1 MATGSKTRYSIELD
15 LTTGKAE
22 QSVKAATDKIK
33 ERLNSIATE
42 ANKTKYFE
50 GLIGDIHDV
59 DTQLTQLK
67 EKHGKDFESIYQG
80 IGEGARQEFELVFAY
95 ARSETEKFYAEIKAK
110 QAEFSGLQQIQKDYK
125 KYSKS
130 ATQAISGAY
139 ITGFGKSMDVTQVQ
153 NMYNSFDKLLAKKA
167 EFEKVGNT
175 SSKEYLENYVQ
186 ILKTASG
193 LIKADAE
200 VANDDKDFGIDVEA
214 LYNMAEK
221 AKSILNS
228 LDINGFASRITDA
241 TNLVKVNLQ
250 EQMKSFAE
258 GMPDRIK
265 NAFSGAG
272 GNNQADQ
279 NKAIALSYDELSKKL
294 NEYLKLQKMA
304 DEGID
309 FDSDGKNIQDQISDL
324 EGYFDALGK
333 TDEEIRKIQDITGN
347 VAFNDLGIEDA
358 IQQMSEFINIVNA
371 SEKSINSLRNSI
383 QEVFMSSSNIE
394 ADTRSG
400 KLNGKESMNLFD
412 INGNVSTVQG
422 ADYQV
427 DTDTLVKQVV
437 ANLNKN
443 IVMSLHNHA
452 NGDLTFSPSDI
463 SSFAKLYY
471 GQGTKINGI
480 IADGIIQTIDFNG
493 VSQETA
499 IKIAQ
504 DYQEGIKNLFSSEN
518 IARFASFEDGEI
530 VPTDLLKQIQTN
542 NAAEYQEIVSQLQE
556 ATMITLRQAFES
568 NGAEFTLQ
576 SFNVDS
582 IEELAQYLSNIQ
594 QNGQAVIE
602 PVKKLKNLVETLQP
616 GTDLEQFTEIF
627 DKFKS
632 GAIDGTQ
639 ALNQI
644 LDFKTVAADVE
655 TVTTSINQAESKVK
669 EFLALADEINNKS
682 FNDSWDATDNVKIGE
697 YTERLNVAK
706 AVLDELGDQG
716 QLTAEQLEQV
726 NNAFN
731 MATGV
736 LEEKTKKYDSY
747 YTSGQ
752 YSYTY
757 LEEYETEKNRAN
769 QLEAENKS
777 LREQLNSQQQ
787 NTEQN
792 ISSDITQELGQLE
805 NLHSKV
811 IEVKNAIDAKTQAFE
826 EEYVTVDAAVNAEVQ
841 SLQLLLQQL
850 QDVLNTIGLINQA
863 FTQAN
868 ESIARLYGT
877 KDIDIKEDVAS
888 NAAVEKSK
896 EIINKQYAL
905 DSTVASTNKILG
917 DILAAINKEKDPG
930 VQENLGTLISAL
942 TANINALKDATSG
955 VIDHQK
961 AQKTDTT
968 KAMARIQDSTQYK
981 QISSIAENSIGDLGT
996 DVHIKSLKALA
1007 NGLVGVE
1014 GAFKDVNGEWE
1025 GFTVKVN
1032 ESNNA
1037 VDLAIN
1043 KQSAFAK
1050 VMRKLDE
1057 EMERMAKVSAD
1068 ANDRKLP
1075 PEATATYAIVTAQ
1088 DYDDD
1093 GKEVTV
1099 QYKDSQRYTV
1109 SLKEN
1114 IGGLQKEVFQTFDD
1128 SIKDFDERTTVTI
1141 SNKTAAA
1148 IRDTNKLISENTKDV
1163 GNANLLREYNDEY
1176 GKLLQMNQR
1185 YRSMDDLGDD
1195 DIDTWNSQITLVQ
1208 NLGNQITGLI
1218 KQQQRLENEKGVAT
1232 SAKRLQEYQ
1241 SNADK
1246 IFRELDFGL
1255 NEAKTPAQNQIVGIY
1270 DQIIEKVN
1278 ALKKSHSVLTDQQ
1291 TQEINTLI
1299 DSLKKEA
1306 DAYKSTIDSVFKS
1319 DRDKKLSKFD
1329 LDQATLEK
1337 DINTSSFSDEIN
1349 NARNAIANAANA
1361 DSLKIAIN
1369 GWEELQN
1376 KIKAAAIQQDL
1387 YYKKVKDTGAKPD
1400 KFTKDLVT
1408 QKTDFAQYKQEVEKA
1423 TGVTDELKG
1432 KLIELENQLNS
1443 VGDADGLA
1451 KWVQSFKNVANEIK
1465 SSRGKIATEIIG
1477 KANSKFREVDFKD
1490 NSNNLTSEQQ
1500 AIVDKRK
1507 ELLKQIDEY
1516 NTKVRSGQNAEI
1528 SGIEATRDALYQLID
1543 AYKTKYNIENAG
1555 GSVTKKAYGT
1565 AQLQNFTGKYNSLM
1579 NRAANVELN
1588 SDFEAVQKL
1597 TTAYQ
1602 HLKDVQAKFK
1612 VGEDTKSGI
1621 GAQKAEE
1628 FKQAQIECNRYAQE
1642 LAKIITA
1649 EEQLRTNSNSS
1660 GGKSAPVAEDFED
1673 SNKGRAQALEDFVRV
1688 AYGASA
1694 SIGKLNDDM
1703 TELSFVV
1710 KNSDGTITNMTASLN
1725 AARTAIYATAG
1736 GTEKATTSFGR
1747 FFDEL
1752 KNKARGIT
1760 TYLISMTGFQEI
1772 WQQVKQGVQYV
1783 REIDS
1788 ALTELKKVTDET
1800 DATYKKFLGTM
1811 SSVAG
1816 AVGSTTSELTQS
1828 AADWARLGYSIEQAG
1843 ELAKNTAILMNV
1855 SEFDNV
1861 NDATE
1866 ALISSLQAF
1875 GYEASNSIE
1884 IVDKLNIVGKYYCL

>member
-1 MATGSKTRYSIELD
+1 MGKNNVNKRFTVDLEISTGDAEKQVKASAENIKKILSSAIEDGIGTKELRKMAETINAMFTGLGKTAPLNIDENFTGKGKTAERVKILSNELNNLFDILGKINTTSSTSGNVLGGVNNEAQAEIDKLEEQSRRYQSIIDTFNQVSKMKIAWDDGNKIELD
-15 LTTGKAE
+15 IEATEESAKKLIDRFNQLNDVINEGNLDDITYADVLANRAKAALQLIEINERLTKTNKNGEVIKESPKFLRDFLAMNDDGESLSQYALEDFEYEAPEIISKLKNSVSEVTQQMENLRNTTETALSGVDSIAKGSSIGNKVDDIGKA
-22 QSVKAATDKIK
+22 
-33 ERLNSIATE
+33 
-42 ANKTKYFE
+42 
-50 GLIGDIHDV
+50 
-59 DTQLTQLK
+59 
-67 EKHGKDFESIYQG
+67 
-80 IGEGARQEFELVFAY
+80 
-95 ARSETEKFYAEIKAK
+95 AE
-110 QAEFSGLQQIQKDYK
+110 
-125 KYSKS
+125 
-130 ATQAISGAY
+130 
-139 ITGFGKSMDVTQVQ
+139 
-153 NMYNSFDKLLAKKA
+153 
-167 EFEKVGNT
+167 
-175 SSKEYLENYVQ
+175 SSKE
-186 ILKTASG
+186 
-193 LIKADAE
+193 
-200 VANDDKDFGIDVEA
+200 
-214 LYNMAEK
+214 
-221 AKSILNS
+221 
-228 LDINGFASRITDA
+228 
-241 TNLVKVNLQ
+241 KV
-250 EQMKSFAE
+250 
-258 GMPDRIK
+258 
-265 NAFSGAG
+265 
-272 GNNQADQ
+272 
-279 NKAIALSYDELSKKL
+279 
-294 NEYLKLQKMA
+294 
-304 DEGID
+304 
-309 FDSDGKNIQDQISDL
+309 
-324 EGYFDALGK
+324 DALK
-333 TDEEIRKIQDITGN
+333 
-347 VAFNDLGIEDA
+347 
-358 IQQMSEFINIVNA
+358 
-371 SEKSINSLRNSI
+371 NSI
-383 QEVFMSSSNIE
+383 KEVFMSSAQIE
-394 ADTRSG
+394 VDTRSG
-400 KLNGKESMNLFD
+400 KLNGNETMSLFEA
-412 INGNVSTVQG
+412 NGNVSTVQG
-422 ADYQV
+422 TDYQV
-427 DTDTLVKQVV
+427 DTDALVQQTI

-452 NGDLTFSPSDI
+452 NGDMTFSPSDI
-463 SSFAKLYY
+463 NSFAKLYY

-480 IADGIIQTIDFNG
+480 IANGVIQTIDFNNI
-493 VSQETA
+493 SQEVA
-499 IKIAQ
+499 VKIAQ
-504 DYQEGIKNLFSSEN
+504 DYQEGVKHFFDSELVSQ
-518 IARFASFEDGEI
+518 FASLQSGEI
-530 VPTDLLKQIQTN
+530 IPTDMLKRLQINDPKQ
-542 NAAEYQEIVSQLQE
+542 YQEVINTIQE
-556 ATMITLRQAFES
+556 GTMATLRQAFEN
-568 NGAEFTLQ
+568 NGAEFALQ
-576 SFNVDS
+576 SFDVDN
-582 IEELAQYLSNIQ
+582 IEKLTEYLHKAQQSAQ
-594 QNGQAVIE
+594 GTIE
-602 PVKKLKNLVETLQP
+602 PVEKLKNLITILNP
-616 GTDLEQFTEIF
+616 NKTFDWNQFTDIF

-757 LEEYETEKNRAN
+757 LEEYETEKDRAN

-877 KDIDIKEDVAS
+877 KDINIKEDVAS

-1014 GAFKDVNGEWE
+1014 GAFQDVNGEWE

-1128 SIKDFDERTTVTI
+1128 SIKDFNERTTVTI

-1507 ELLKQIDEY
+1507 ELLKQINEY
-1516 NTKVRSGQNAEI
+1516 NTKVRNGQNAEI

-1555 GSVTKKAYGT
+1555 GSATKKAYGT
-1565 AQLQNFTGKYNSLM
+1565 AQLQNFTGKYNSLI
-1579 NRAANVELN
+1579 NRAGNVELN

-1597 TTAYQ
+1597 TAAYQ

-1612 VGEDTKSGI
+1612 VGEDTKSGV

-1642 LAKIITA
+1642 LAKIIAA

-1660 GGKSAPVAEDFED
+1660 GGKSAPVAEDFD
-1673 SNKGRAQALEDFVRV
+1673 NSMKGRAQALEDFVRV

-1752 KNKARGIT
+1752 KAKARGIT

-1772 WQQVKQGVQYV
+1772 WQQIRQGVQYV

-1800 DATYKKFLGTM
+1800 DATYSRFLQTASKTAGIIG
-1811 SSVAG
+1811 SNVADFTN
-1816 AVGSTTSELTQS
+1816 AT
-1828 AADWARLGYSIEQAG
+1828 ADFARLGYNLEEASQLAEAANVYKNVGDGIDDVAQASESIISTMKAFNIEATDSMG
-1843 ELAKNTAILMNV
+1843 IVDRFNEIGNNFAIDSV
-1855 SEFDNV
+1855 GIG
-1861 NDATE
+1861 E
-1866 ALISSLQAF
+1866 ALQRSASALA
-1875 GYEASNSIE
+1875 EAGNTIDESIALVTAANSVVNFMPRVRSNMNTSR
-1884 IVDKLNIVGKYYCL
+1884 

>member
-1 MATGSKTRYSIELD
+1 MGKNNVNKRFTVDLEISTGDAEKQVKASAENIKKILSSAIEDGIGTKELRKMAETINAMFTGLGKTAPLNIDENFTGKGKTAERVKILSNELNNLFDILGKINTTSSTSRSVLGGVNNEAQAEIDKLEEQSRRYQSIIDTFNQVSKMKIAWDDGDKIELD
-15 LTTGKAE
+15 IEATEESAKKLIDRFNQLNDVINEGNLDDITYADALANRAKAALQLIEINERLTKTNKNGEVIKESPKFLRDFLAMNDDGESLSQYALEDFEYEAPEIISKLKNSVSEVTQQMENLRNTTETALSGVDSIAKGSSIGNKVDDIGKA
-22 QSVKAATDKIK
+22 
-33 ERLNSIATE
+33 
-42 ANKTKYFE
+42 
-50 GLIGDIHDV
+50 
-59 DTQLTQLK
+59 
-67 EKHGKDFESIYQG
+67 
-80 IGEGARQEFELVFAY
+80 
-95 ARSETEKFYAEIKAK
+95 AE
-110 QAEFSGLQQIQKDYK
+110 
-125 KYSKS
+125 
-130 ATQAISGAY
+130 
-139 ITGFGKSMDVTQVQ
+139 
-153 NMYNSFDKLLAKKA
+153 
-167 EFEKVGNT
+167 
-175 SSKEYLENYVQ
+175 SSKE
-186 ILKTASG
+186 
-193 LIKADAE
+193 
-200 VANDDKDFGIDVEA
+200 
-214 LYNMAEK
+214 
-221 AKSILNS
+221 
-228 LDINGFASRITDA
+228 
-241 TNLVKVNLQ
+241 KV
-250 EQMKSFAE
+250 
-258 GMPDRIK
+258 
-265 NAFSGAG
+265 
-272 GNNQADQ
+272 
-279 NKAIALSYDELSKKL
+279 
-294 NEYLKLQKMA
+294 
-304 DEGID
+304 
-309 FDSDGKNIQDQISDL
+309 
-324 EGYFDALGK
+324 DALK
-333 TDEEIRKIQDITGN
+333 
-347 VAFNDLGIEDA
+347 
-358 IQQMSEFINIVNA
+358 
-371 SEKSINSLRNSI
+371 NSI
-383 QEVFMSSSNIE
+383 KEVFMSSAQIE
-394 ADTRSG
+394 VDARSG
-400 KLNGKESMNLFD
+400 KLNGNETMSLFEA
-412 INGNVSTVQG
+412 NGNVSTVQG
-422 ADYQV
+422 TDYQV
-427 DTDTLVKQVV
+427 DTDALVQQAI

-452 NGDLTFSPSDI
+452 NGDMTFSPSDI
-463 SSFAKLYY
+463 NSFAKLYY

-480 IADGIIQTIDFNG
+480 IANGVIQTIDFNNI
-493 VSQETA
+493 SQEVA
-499 IKIAQ
+499 VKIAQ
-504 DYQEGIKNLFSSEN
+504 DYQEGVKHFFDSELVSQ
-518 IARFASFEDGEI
+518 FASLQSGEI
-530 VPTDLLKQIQTN
+530 IPTDMLKRLQINDPKQ
-542 NAAEYQEIVSQLQE
+542 YQEVINTIQE
-556 ATMITLRQAFES
+556 GTMATLRQAFKN

-576 SFNVDS
+576 SFDVDN
-582 IEELAQYLSNIQ
+582 IEKLTEYLHKAQQ
-594 QNGQAVIE
+594 GAQGTIE
-602 PVKKLKNLVETLQP
+602 PVEKLKNLITTLNPNETF
-616 GTDLEQFTEIF
+616 DWNQFTDVF
-627 DKFKS
+627 NKFKS

-644 LDFKTVAADVE
+644 LDFKTVAADVNAA
-655 TVTTSINQAESKVK
+655 TVSIEQAEAKLK
-669 EFLALADEINNKS
+669 EFLALTEEIRTKNFDYYGN
-682 FNDSWDATDNVKIGE
+682 AEDNVEVGK
-697 YTERLNVAK
+697 YTERLTTAK
-706 AVLDELGDQG
+706 AALDELGDQG
-716 QLTAEQLEQV
+716 LLAAEQLNQV
-726 NNAFN
+726 QEAF
-731 MATGV
+731 
-736 LEEKTKKYDSY
+736 
-747 YTSGQ
+747 
-752 YSYTY
+752 
-757 LEEYETEKNRAN
+757 NRAN
-769 QLEAENKS
+769 SNLNLSISHYSGYGDGYYDYSYYDEYKEQQNRADDLEAQNRD
-777 LREQLNSQQQ
+777 LQEQLNNVQKTS
-787 NTEQN
+787 TEQN
-792 ISSDITQELGQLE
+792 QNAQYSAEIAQLDQLKE
-805 NLHSKV
+805 KLA
-811 IEVKNAIDAKTQAFE
+811 EVKTAIDLKTQAFE
-826 EEYVTVDAAVNAEVQ
+826 EEYITVDAAVDAEVQ

-868 ESIARLYGT
+868 ESIAQLYGT
-877 KDIDIKEDVAS
+877 KDIDIKEDTTS

-930 VQENLGTLISAL
+930 VQKELETLISAL
-942 TANINALKDATSG
+942 TANINTLKDATSG

-961 AQKTDTT
+961 AQKTGTT

-1057 EMERMAKVSAD
+1057 EMEKMTKASAD

-1075 PEATATYAIVTAQ
+1075 PEATATSAIIKAQ

-1128 SIKDFDERTTVTI
+1128 SIKDFNERTTVTI

-1163 GNANLLREYNDEY
+1163 ANANLLREYNDEY

-1185 YRSMDDLGDD
+1185 YRSMDNLGDD
-1195 DIDTWNSQITLVQ
+1195 DIDIWNSQITLVQ
-1208 NLGNQITGLI
+1208 NLSNQITGLI

-1255 NEAKTPAQNQIVGIY
+1255 NEVKTPAQNQIVGIY

-1291 TQEINTLI
+1291 TQEINTLVN
-1299 DSLKKEA
+1299 SLKKEA
-1306 DAYKSTIDSVFKS
+1306 DAYKSTIGSVFKS
-1319 DRDKKLSKFD
+1319 NRDKKLSKFD
-1329 LDQATLEK
+1329 LDKSTLEK

-1387 YYKKVKDTGAKPD
+1387 YYKKAKDTGTKPD
-1400 KFTKDLVT
+1400 KFPKDLGK
-1408 QKTDFAQYKQEVEKA
+1408 QKTDFVQYKQEVENA

-1432 KLIELENQLNS
+1432 KLVELENQLNS
-1443 VGDADGLA
+1443 VGDADGLV
-1451 KWVQSFKNVANEIK
+1451 KWTKSFKNVADEIK
-1465 SSRGKIATEIIG
+1465 SSRGKIATEIAG

-1507 ELLKQIDEY
+1507 ELLEQIDEY
-1516 NTKVRSGQNAEI
+1516 NTKVRNGQNAEI
-1528 SGIEATRDALYQLID
+1528 GGIEATRDALYQLID

-1555 GSVTKKAYGT
+1555 GSTTKKAYGT
-1565 AQLQNFTGKYNSLM
+1565 AQLQNFTGKYNDLIK
-1579 NRAANVELN
+1579 RARSVGLN

-1597 TTAYQ
+1597 TAAYQ
-1602 HLKDVQAKFK
+1602 ELRDVQAEFK
-1612 VGEDTKSGI
+1612 VGEDTKSGV
-1621 GAQKAEE
+1621 GAVKVED

-1642 LAKIITA
+1642 LAKIIAA

-1660 GGKSAPVAEDFED
+1660 GGKSAPVTEDFDD
-1673 SNKGRAQALEDFVRV
+1673 SMKGRAQALENFVRV
-1688 AYGASA
+1688 TYGASA
-1694 SIGKLNDDM
+1694 SIGKFNDDV
-1703 TELSFVV
+1703 TKLSFVV

-1752 KNKARGIT
+1752 KDKARGIT

-1772 WQQVKQGVQYV
+1772 WQQVRQGVQYV

-1788 ALTELKKVTDET
+1788 ALTELRKVTNET
-1800 DATYKKFLGTM
+1800 EASYKQFLQTASQV
-1811 SSVAG
+1811 SSVI
-1816 AVGSTTSELTQS
+1816 GSNV
-1828 AADWARLGYSIEQAG
+1828 ADFTNATADFARLGYNLQQAT
-1843 ELAKNTAILMNV
+1843 ELAKAASVYKNVGDGIENISQASESIISTMKAFGIEADNAMGIVDRFNAVGNSFAISSTGIGEAMQRSASALFEAGNTIDE
-1855 SEFDNV
+1855 SI
-1861 NDATE
+1861 
-1866 ALISSLQAF
+1866 ALITGA
-1875 GYEASNSIE
+1875 NSVVQNPE
-1884 IVDKLNIVGKYYCL
+1884 QVGKMLADYKVA

>member
-1 MATGSKTRYSIELD
+1 MGKNNVNKRFTVDLEISTGDAEKQVKASAENIKKILSSAIEDGIGTKELRKMAETINAMFTGLGKTAPLNIDENFTGKGKTAERVKILSNELNNLFDILGKINTTSNTSGNVLGGVNNEAQAEIDKLEEQSRRYQSIIDTFNQVSKMKIAWDDGDKIELD
-15 LTTGKAE
+15 IEATEESAKKLIDRFNQLNDVINEGNLDDITYADALANRAKAALQLIEINERLTKTNKNGEVIKESPKFLRDFLAMNDDGESLSQYALEDFEYEAPEIISKLKNSVSEVTRQMENLRNTTETALSGVDSIVKGSSIGNKVDDIGKA
-22 QSVKAATDKIK
+22 
-33 ERLNSIATE
+33 
-42 ANKTKYFE
+42 
-50 GLIGDIHDV
+50 
-59 DTQLTQLK
+59 
-67 EKHGKDFESIYQG
+67 
-80 IGEGARQEFELVFAY
+80 
-95 ARSETEKFYAEIKAK
+95 AE
-110 QAEFSGLQQIQKDYK
+110 
-125 KYSKS
+125 
-130 ATQAISGAY
+130 
-139 ITGFGKSMDVTQVQ
+139 
-153 NMYNSFDKLLAKKA
+153 
-167 EFEKVGNT
+167 
-175 SSKEYLENYVQ
+175 SSKE
-186 ILKTASG
+186 
-193 LIKADAE
+193 
-200 VANDDKDFGIDVEA
+200 
-214 LYNMAEK
+214 
-221 AKSILNS
+221 
-228 LDINGFASRITDA
+228 
-241 TNLVKVNLQ
+241 KV
-250 EQMKSFAE
+250 
-258 GMPDRIK
+258 
-265 NAFSGAG
+265 
-272 GNNQADQ
+272 
-279 NKAIALSYDELSKKL
+279 
-294 NEYLKLQKMA
+294 
-304 DEGID
+304 
-309 FDSDGKNIQDQISDL
+309 
-324 EGYFDALGK
+324 DALK
-333 TDEEIRKIQDITGN
+333 
-347 VAFNDLGIEDA
+347 
-358 IQQMSEFINIVNA
+358 
-371 SEKSINSLRNSI
+371 NSI
-383 QEVFMSSSNIE
+383 KEVFMSSAQIE
-394 ADTRSG
+394 VDTRSG
-400 KLNGKESMNLFD
+400 KLNGNETMSLFEA
-412 INGNVSTVQG
+412 NGNVSTVQG
-422 ADYQV
+422 TDYQV
-427 DTDTLVKQVV
+427 DTDALVQQAI

-452 NGDLTFSPSDI
+452 NGDMTFSPSDI
-463 SSFAKLYY
+463 NSFAKLYY

-480 IADGIIQTIDFNG
+480 IANGVIQTIDFNNI
-493 VSQETA
+493 SQEVA
-499 IKIAQ
+499 VKIAQ
-504 DYQEGIKNLFSSEN
+504 DYQEGVKHFFDSELVSQ
-518 IARFASFEDGEI
+518 FASLQSGEI
-530 VPTDLLKQIQTN
+530 IPTDMLKRLQINDPKQ
-542 NAAEYQEIVSQLQE
+542 YQEVIDTIQDGTT
-556 ATMITLRQAFES
+556 AILRQAFEN

-576 SFNVDS
+576 SFDVDN
-582 IEELAQYLSNIQ
+582 IEKLTECLHKAQQSAQ
-594 QNGQAVIE
+594 GTIE
-602 PVKKLKNLVETLQP
+602 PVEKLKNLITTLNP
-616 GTDLEQFTEIF
+616 NKTFDWDQFTDIF
-627 DKFKS
+627 EKFKS

-639 ALNQI
+639 AFNQI
-644 LDFKTVAADVE
+644 LDFKTVAADVGI
-655 TVTTSINQAESKVK
+655 VTTSINQAESKLQ
-669 EFLALADEINNKS
+669 EFLALADEIHSKS
-682 FNDSWDATDNVKIGE
+682 FSDAFDATDNVEIGK
-697 YTERLNVAK
+697 YAERLNSAK
-706 AVLDELGDQG
+706 AALDELGDQG

-757 LEEYETEKNRAN
+757 LEEYETEKDRAN

-811 IEVKNAIDAKTQAFE
+811 IEVKNAIDAKTQAFK
-826 EEYVTVDAAVNAEVQ
+826 EEYVTADAAVNAEVQ

-868 ESIARLYGT
+868 ESIARLYGA
-877 KDIDIKEDVAS
+877 KDINIKEDVTS
-888 NAAVEKSK
+888 NAAIEKSK
-896 EIINKQYAL
+896 EIIDKQYAL

-917 DILAAINKEKDPG
+917 DILASINKEKDPG

-968 KAMARIQDSTQYK
+968 KAMARIKDSTQYK

-1014 GAFKDVNGEWE
+1014 GVFKDVNGEWE

-1057 EMERMAKVSAD
+1057 EMEKMTKASAD

-1075 PEATATYAIVTAQ
+1075 PEATATYAIITAQ

-1128 SIKDFDERTTVTI
+1128 RIKDFDERTTVTI

-1163 GNANLLREYNDEY
+1163 ANANLLREYNDEY

-1185 YRSMDDLGDD
+1185 YRSMDNLGGD

-1278 ALKKSHSVLTDQQ
+1278 VLKKSHSVLTDQQ
-1291 TQEINTLI
+1291 TQEINTLV

-1306 DAYKSTIDSVFKS
+1306 DAYKSTIGSVFKS

-1329 LDQATLEK
+1329 LDKATLEK

-1387 YYKKVKDTGAKPD
+1387 YYKKAKDTGTKPD
-1400 KFTKDLVT
+1400 KFTKDLDK
-1408 QKTDFAQYKQEVEKA
+1408 QKNDFTQYKQDVENA

-1432 KLIELENQLNS
+1432 KLVELENQLNS

-1451 KWVQSFKNVANEIK
+1451 KWVQSFKNVVNEIK
-1465 SSRGKIATEIIG
+1465 LSRGKIATEIIG

-1555 GSVTKKAYGT
+1555 GSATKKAYGT
-1565 AQLQNFTGKYNSLM
+1565 AQLQNFTGKYNSLI
-1579 NRAANVELN
+1579 NRAGNVELN

-1597 TTAYQ
+1597 TAAYQ

-1612 VGEDTKSGI
+1612 VGEDTKSGV

-1642 LAKIITA
+1642 LAKIIAA

-1660 GGKSAPVAEDFED
+1660 GGKSAPVAEDFDD
-1673 SNKGRAQALEDFVRV
+1673 SMKGRAQALEDFVRV
-1688 AYGASA
+1688 TYGASA
-1694 SIGKLNDDM
+1694 SIGKFNDDV
-1703 TELSFVV
+1703 TKLSFVV

-1725 AARTAIYATAG
+1725 AARTAIYTTAG
-1736 GTEKATTSFGR
+1736 DTEKATTSFGR

-1752 KNKARGIT
+1752 KAKARGIT

-1772 WQQVKQGVQYV
+1772 WQQVRQGVQYV

-1788 ALTELKKVTDET
+1788 ALTELRKVTNET
-1800 DATYKKFLGTM
+1800 EASYKQFLQTASQV
-1811 SSVAG
+1811 SSVI
-1816 AVGSTTSELTQS
+1816 GSNV
-1828 AADWARLGYSIEQAG
+1828 ADFTNATADFARLGYNLQQAT
-1843 ELAKNTAILMNV
+1843 ELAKTASVYKNVGDGIENISQASESIISTMKAFGIEADNAMGIVDRFNAVGNSFAISSTGIGEAMQRSASALFEAGNTIDE
-1855 SEFDNV
+1855 SI
-1861 NDATE
+1861 
-1866 ALISSLQAF
+1866 ALITGA
-1875 GYEASNSIE
+1875 NSVVQNPE
-1884 IVDKLNIVGKYYCL
+1884 QVGKMLADYKVA

>member
-1 MATGSKTRYSIELD
+1 MGKNNVNKRFTVDLEISTGDAEKQVKASAENIKKILSSAIEDGIGTKELRKMAETINAMFTGLGKTAPLNIDENFTGKGKTAERVKILSNELNNLFDILGKINTTSSTSGSVLGGVNNEAQAEIDKLEEQSRRYQSIIDTFNQVSKMKIAWDDGDKIELD
-15 LTTGKAE
+15 IEATEESAKKLIDRFNQLNDVINEGNLDDITYADALANRAKAALQLIEINERLTKTNKNGEVIKESPKFLRDFLAMNDDGESLSQYALEDFEYEAPEIISKLKSSVSEATQQMENLRNTTETALSGVDSIAKGSSIGNKVDDIGKA
-22 QSVKAATDKIK
+22 
-33 ERLNSIATE
+33 
-42 ANKTKYFE
+42 
-50 GLIGDIHDV
+50 
-59 DTQLTQLK
+59 
-67 EKHGKDFESIYQG
+67 
-80 IGEGARQEFELVFAY
+80 
-95 ARSETEKFYAEIKAK
+95 AE
-110 QAEFSGLQQIQKDYK
+110 
-125 KYSKS
+125 
-130 ATQAISGAY
+130 
-139 ITGFGKSMDVTQVQ
+139 
-153 NMYNSFDKLLAKKA
+153 
-167 EFEKVGNT
+167 
-175 SSKEYLENYVQ
+175 SSKE
-186 ILKTASG
+186 
-193 LIKADAE
+193 
-200 VANDDKDFGIDVEA
+200 
-214 LYNMAEK
+214 
-221 AKSILNS
+221 
-228 LDINGFASRITDA
+228 
-241 TNLVKVNLQ
+241 KV
-250 EQMKSFAE
+250 
-258 GMPDRIK
+258 
-265 NAFSGAG
+265 
-272 GNNQADQ
+272 
-279 NKAIALSYDELSKKL
+279 
-294 NEYLKLQKMA
+294 
-304 DEGID
+304 
-309 FDSDGKNIQDQISDL
+309 
-324 EGYFDALGK
+324 DALK
-333 TDEEIRKIQDITGN
+333 
-347 VAFNDLGIEDA
+347 
-358 IQQMSEFINIVNA
+358 
-371 SEKSINSLRNSI
+371 NSI
-383 QEVFMSSSNIE
+383 KEVFMSSAQIE
-394 ADTRSG
+394 VDTRSG
-400 KLNGKESMNLFD
+400 KLNGNEIMSLFEA
-412 INGNVSTVQG
+412 NGNVSTVQG
-422 ADYQV
+422 TDYQV
-427 DTDTLVKQVV
+427 DTDALVQQTI

-443 IVMSLHNHA
+443 IIMSLHNHA
-452 NGDLTFSPSDI
+452 NGDMTFSPSDI
-463 SSFAKLYY
+463 NSFAKLYY

-480 IADGIIQTIDFNG
+480 IANGVIQTIDFNNI
-493 VSQETA
+493 SQEVA
-499 IKIAQ
+499 VKIAQ
-504 DYQEGIKNLFSSEN
+504 DYQEGVKHFFDSELVSQ
-518 IARFASFEDGEI
+518 FASLQSGEI
-530 VPTDLLKQIQTN
+530 IPTDILKRLQITDPKQ
-542 NAAEYQEIVSQLQE
+542 YQEVINTIQE
-556 ATMITLRQAFES
+556 GTMATLRQAFKN

-576 SFNVDS
+576 SFDVDN
-582 IEELAQYLSNIQ
+582 IEKLTEYLHKAQQ
-594 QNGQAVIE
+594 GAQGTIE
-602 PVKKLKNLVETLQP
+602 PVEKLKNLITTLNPNETF
-616 GTDLEQFTEIF
+616 DWNQFTDIF
-627 DKFKS
+627 NKFKS

-644 LDFKTVAADVE
+644 LDFKTVAADVNAA
-655 TVTTSINQAESKVK
+655 TVSIEQTEAKLK
-669 EFLALADEINNKS
+669 EFLALTEEIRTKNFDYYGN
-682 FNDSWDATDNVKIGE
+682 AEDNVEVGK
-697 YTERLNVAK
+697 YTERLTTAK
-706 AVLDELGDQG
+706 AALDELGDQG
-716 QLTAEQLEQV
+716 LLTAEQLNQV
-726 NNAFN
+726 QEAF
-731 MATGV
+731 
-736 LEEKTKKYDSY
+736 
-747 YTSGQ
+747 
-752 YSYTY
+752 
-757 LEEYETEKNRAN
+757 NRAN
-769 QLEAENKS
+769 SNLNLSISHYSGYGDGYYDYSYYDEYKEQQNRADDLEAQNRD
-777 LREQLNSQQQ
+777 LQEQLNNAQKTS
-787 NTEQN
+787 TEQN
-792 ISSDITQELGQLE
+792 QNAQYSAEIAQLDQLKE
-805 NLHSKV
+805 KLA
-811 IEVKNAIDAKTQAFE
+811 EVKTAIDLKTQAFE
-826 EEYVTVDAAVNAEVQ
+826 EEYITVDAAVDAEVQ

-868 ESIARLYGT
+868 ESIAQLYGT
-877 KDIDIKEDVAS
+877 KDIDIKEDTTS

-930 VQENLGTLISAL
+930 VQKELETLISAL
-942 TANINALKDATSG
+942 TANINTLKDATNG

-1057 EMERMAKVSAD
+1057 EMERMTKASAD

-1075 PEATATYAIVTAQ
+1075 PEATATSAIIKAQ

-1128 SIKDFDERTTVTI
+1128 SIKDFNERTTVTI

-1163 GNANLLREYNDEY
+1163 ANANLLREYNDEY

-1241 SNADK
+1241 SNVDK
-1246 IFRELDFGL
+1246 IFRELNFGL

-1291 TQEINTLI
+1291 TQEINTLV

-1387 YYKKVKDTGAKPD
+1387 YYKKAKDTGTKPD
-1400 KFTKDLVT
+1400 KFTKDLGK
-1408 QKTDFAQYKQEVEKA
+1408 QKTDFAQYKQEVENA

-1432 KLIELENQLNS
+1432 KLVELENQLNS

-1465 SSRGKIATEIIG
+1465 SSRGKIATEIVG
-1477 KANSKFREVDFKD
+1477 KANSKFREVDFKAD
-1490 NSNNLTSEQQ
+1490 SNNLTSEQQ

-1507 ELLKQIDEY
+1507 ELLKQISEY
-1516 NTKVRSGQNAEI
+1516 NAKVNSSQKAEI
-1528 SGIEATRDALYQLID
+1528 SGIEATRDALYNLID
-1543 AYKTKYNIENAG
+1543 AYKKKYNIENAG
-1555 GSVTKKAYGT
+1555 GSATKKAYGT
-1565 AQLQNFTGKYNSLM
+1565 AQLQNFTGKYNDLM
-1579 NRAANVELN
+1579 NRARSVGLN

-1597 TTAYQ
+1597 TAAYQ
-1602 HLKDVQAKFK
+1602 ELRDVQAEFK
-1612 VGEDTKSGI
+1612 VGEDTKSGV
-1621 GAQKAEE
+1621 GAVKVED

-1642 LAKIITA
+1642 LAKIIAA
-1649 EEQLRTNSNSS
+1649 EEKLRADSESS
-1660 GGKSAPVAEDFED
+1660 GGKSAPVAEDFD
-1673 SNKGRAQALEDFVRV
+1673 VSIKGRAQALEDFVRV
-1688 AYGASA
+1688 TYGASV
-1694 SIGKLNDDM
+1694 SIGKFNDDV
-1703 TELSFVV
+1703 TKLSFVV
-1710 KNSDGTITNMTASLN
+1710 KNGDGTITNMTASLN

-1752 KNKARGIT
+1752 KAKARGIT
-1760 TYLISMTGFQEI
+1760 TYLLSMTGFQEI
-1772 WQQVKQGVQYV
+1772 WQQVRQGVQYV

-1788 ALTELKKVTDET
+1788 ALTELRKVTNET
-1800 DATYKKFLGTM
+1800 EASYKQFLQTASQV
-1811 SSVAG
+1811 SSVI
-1816 AVGSTTSELTQS
+1816 GSNV
-1828 AADWARLGYSIEQAG
+1828 ADFTNATADFARLGYNLQQAT
-1843 ELAKNTAILMNV
+1843 ELAKAASVYKNVGDGIENISQASESIISTMKAFGIEADNAMGIVDRFNAVGNSFAISSTGIGEAMQRSASALFEAGNTIDE
-1855 SEFDNV
+1855 SI
-1861 NDATE
+1861 
-1866 ALISSLQAF
+1866 ALITGA
-1875 GYEASNSIE
+1875 NSVVQNPE
-1884 IVDKLNIVGKYYCL
+1884 QVGKMLADIA

>member
-1 MATGSKTRYSIELD
+1 MGKNNVNKRFTVDLEISTGDAEKQVKASAENIKKILSSAIEDGIGTKELRKMAETINAMFTGLGKTAPLNIDENFTGKGKTAERVKILSNELNNLFDILGKINTTSSTSGSVLGGVNNEAQAEIDKLEEQSRRYQSIIDTFNQVSKMKIAWDDGDKIELD
-15 LTTGKAE
+15 IEATEESAKKLIDRFNQLNDVINEGNLDDITYADALANRAKAALQLIEINERLTKTNKNGEVIKESPKFLRDFLAMNDDGESLSQYALEDFEYEAPEIISKLKSSVSEATQQMENLRNTTETALSGVDSIAKGSSIGNKVDDIGKA
-22 QSVKAATDKIK
+22 
-33 ERLNSIATE
+33 
-42 ANKTKYFE
+42 
-50 GLIGDIHDV
+50 
-59 DTQLTQLK
+59 
-67 EKHGKDFESIYQG
+67 
-80 IGEGARQEFELVFAY
+80 
-95 ARSETEKFYAEIKAK
+95 AE
-110 QAEFSGLQQIQKDYK
+110 
-125 KYSKS
+125 
-130 ATQAISGAY
+130 
-139 ITGFGKSMDVTQVQ
+139 
-153 NMYNSFDKLLAKKA
+153 
-167 EFEKVGNT
+167 
-175 SSKEYLENYVQ
+175 SSKE
-186 ILKTASG
+186 
-193 LIKADAE
+193 
-200 VANDDKDFGIDVEA
+200 
-214 LYNMAEK
+214 
-221 AKSILNS
+221 
-228 LDINGFASRITDA
+228 
-241 TNLVKVNLQ
+241 KV
-250 EQMKSFAE
+250 
-258 GMPDRIK
+258 
-265 NAFSGAG
+265 
-272 GNNQADQ
+272 
-279 NKAIALSYDELSKKL
+279 
-294 NEYLKLQKMA
+294 
-304 DEGID
+304 
-309 FDSDGKNIQDQISDL
+309 
-324 EGYFDALGK
+324 DALK
-333 TDEEIRKIQDITGN
+333 
-347 VAFNDLGIEDA
+347 
-358 IQQMSEFINIVNA
+358 
-371 SEKSINSLRNSI
+371 NSI
-383 QEVFMSSSNIE
+383 KEVFMSSAQIE
-394 ADTRSG
+394 VDTRSG
-400 KLNGKESMNLFD
+400 KLNGNEIMSLFEA
-412 INGNVSTVQG
+412 NGNVSTVQG
-422 ADYQV
+422 TDYQV
-427 DTDTLVKQVV
+427 DTDALVQQTI

-443 IVMSLHNHA
+443 IIMSLHNHA
-452 NGDLTFSPSDI
+452 NGDMTFSPSDI
-463 SSFAKLYY
+463 NSFAKLYY

-480 IADGIIQTIDFNG
+480 IANGVIQTIDFNNI
-493 VSQETA
+493 SQEVA
-499 IKIAQ
+499 VKIAQ
-504 DYQEGIKNLFSSEN
+504 DYQEGVKHFFDSELVSQ
-518 IARFASFEDGEI
+518 FASLQSGEI
-530 VPTDLLKQIQTN
+530 IPTDMLKRLQINDPKQ
-542 NAAEYQEIVSQLQE
+542 YQEVINTIQE
-556 ATMITLRQAFES
+556 GTMATLRQAFKN

-576 SFNVDS
+576 SFDVDN
-582 IEELAQYLSNIQ
+582 IEKLTEYLHKAQQGAQGI
-594 QNGQAVIE
+594 IE
-602 PVKKLKNLVETLQP
+602 PVEKLKNLITTLNPNETF
-616 GTDLEQFTEIF
+616 DWNQFTDIF
-627 DKFKS
+627 NKFKS

-644 LDFKTVAADVE
+644 LDFKTVAADVNAA
-655 TVTTSINQAESKVK
+655 TVSIEQTEAKLK
-669 EFLALADEINNKS
+669 EFLALTEEIRTKNFDYYGN
-682 FNDSWDATDNVKIGE
+682 AEDNVEVGK
-697 YTERLNVAK
+697 YTERLTTAK
-706 AVLDELGDQG
+706 AALDELGDQG
-716 QLTAEQLEQV
+716 LLTAEQLNQV
-726 NNAFN
+726 QEAF
-731 MATGV
+731 
-736 LEEKTKKYDSY
+736 
-747 YTSGQ
+747 
-752 YSYTY
+752 
-757 LEEYETEKNRAN
+757 NRAN
-769 QLEAENKS
+769 SNLNLSISHYSGYGDGYYDYSYYDEYKEQQNRADDLEAQNRD
-777 LREQLNSQQQ
+777 LQEQLNNAQKTS
-787 NTEQN
+787 TEQN
-792 ISSDITQELGQLE
+792 QNAQYSAEIAQLDQLKE
-805 NLHSKV
+805 KLA
-811 IEVKNAIDAKTQAFE
+811 EVKTAIDLKTQAFE
-826 EEYVTVDAAVNAEVQ
+826 EEYITVDAAVDAEVQ

-868 ESIARLYGT
+868 ESIAQLYGT
-877 KDIDIKEDVAS
+877 KDIDIKEDTTS

-930 VQENLGTLISAL
+930 VQKELETLISAL
-942 TANINALKDATSG
+942 TANINTLKDATNG

-1057 EMERMAKVSAD
+1057 EMERMTKASAD

-1075 PEATATYAIVTAQ
+1075 PEATATSAIIKAQ

-1128 SIKDFDERTTVTI
+1128 SIKDFNERTTVTI

-1163 GNANLLREYNDEY
+1163 ANANLLREYNDEY

-1241 SNADK
+1241 SNVDK
-1246 IFRELDFGL
+1246 IFRELNFGL

-1291 TQEINTLI
+1291 TQEINTLV

-1387 YYKKVKDTGAKPD
+1387 YYKKAKDTGTKPD
-1400 KFTKDLVT
+1400 KFTKDLGK
-1408 QKTDFAQYKQEVEKA
+1408 QKTDFAQYKQEVENA

-1432 KLIELENQLNS
+1432 KLVELENQLNS

-1465 SSRGKIATEIIG
+1465 SSRGKIATEIVG
-1477 KANSKFREVDFKD
+1477 KANSKFREVDFKAD
-1490 NSNNLTSEQQ
+1490 SNNLTSEQQ

-1507 ELLKQIDEY
+1507 ELLKQISEY
-1516 NTKVRSGQNAEI
+1516 NAKVNSSQKAEI
-1528 SGIEATRDALYQLID
+1528 SGIEATRDALYNLID
-1543 AYKTKYNIENAG
+1543 AYKKKYNIENAG
-1555 GSVTKKAYGT
+1555 GSATKKAYGT
-1565 AQLQNFTGKYNSLM
+1565 AQLQNFTGKYNDLM
-1579 NRAANVELN
+1579 NRARSVGLN

-1597 TTAYQ
+1597 TAAYQ
-1602 HLKDVQAKFK
+1602 ELRDVQAEFK
-1612 VGEDTKSGI
+1612 VGEDTKSGV
-1621 GAQKAEE
+1621 GAVKVED

-1642 LAKIITA
+1642 LAKIIAA
-1649 EEQLRTNSNSS
+1649 EEKLRADSESS
-1660 GGKSAPVAEDFED
+1660 GGKSAPVAEDFD
-1673 SNKGRAQALEDFVRV
+1673 VSIKGRAQALEDFVRV
-1688 AYGASA
+1688 TYGASV
-1694 SIGKLNDDM
+1694 SIGKFNDDV
-1703 TELSFVV
+1703 TKLSFVV
-1710 KNSDGTITNMTASLN
+1710 KNGDGTITNMTASLN

-1752 KNKARGIT
+1752 KAKARGIT
-1760 TYLISMTGFQEI
+1760 TYLLSMTGFQEI
-1772 WQQVKQGVQYV
+1772 WQQVRQGVQYV

-1788 ALTELKKVTDET
+1788 ALTELRKVTNET
-1800 DATYKKFLGTM
+1800 EASYKQFLQTASQV
-1811 SSVAG
+1811 SSVI
-1816 AVGSTTSELTQS
+1816 GSNV
-1828 AADWARLGYSIEQAG
+1828 ADFTNATADFARLGYNLQQAT
-1843 ELAKNTAILMNV
+1843 ELAKAASVYKNVGDGIENISQASESIISTMKAFGIEADNAMGIVDRFNAVGNSFAISSTGIGEAMQRSASALFEAGNTIDE
-1855 SEFDNV
+1855 SI
-1861 NDATE
+1861 
-1866 ALISSLQAF
+1866 ALITGA
-1875 GYEASNSIE
+1875 NSVVQNPE
-1884 IVDKLNIVGKYYCL
+1884 QVGEMLADYKVA

>member
-1 MATGSKTRYSIELD
+1 MGKNNVNKRFTVDLEISTGDAEKQVKASAENIKKILSSAIEDGIGTKELRKMAETINAMFTGLGKTAPLNIDENFTGKGKTAERVKILSNELNNLFDILGKINTTSSTSGNVLGGVNNEAQAEIDKLEEQSRRYQSIIDTFNQVSKMKIAWDDGDKIELD
-15 LTTGKAE
+15 IEATEESAKKLIDRFNQLNDVINEGNLDDITYADALANRAKAALQLIEINERLTKTNKNGEVIKESPKFLRDFLTMNDDGESLSQYALEDFEYEAPEIISKLKNSVSEVTRQMENLRNTTETALSGVDSIAKGSSIGNKVDDIGKA
-22 QSVKAATDKIK
+22 
-33 ERLNSIATE
+33 
-42 ANKTKYFE
+42 
-50 GLIGDIHDV
+50 
-59 DTQLTQLK
+59 
-67 EKHGKDFESIYQG
+67 
-80 IGEGARQEFELVFAY
+80 
-95 ARSETEKFYAEIKAK
+95 AE
-110 QAEFSGLQQIQKDYK
+110 
-125 KYSKS
+125 
-130 ATQAISGAY
+130 
-139 ITGFGKSMDVTQVQ
+139 
-153 NMYNSFDKLLAKKA
+153 
-167 EFEKVGNT
+167 
-175 SSKEYLENYVQ
+175 SSKE
-186 ILKTASG
+186 
-193 LIKADAE
+193 
-200 VANDDKDFGIDVEA
+200 
-214 LYNMAEK
+214 
-221 AKSILNS
+221 
-228 LDINGFASRITDA
+228 
-241 TNLVKVNLQ
+241 KV
-250 EQMKSFAE
+250 
-258 GMPDRIK
+258 
-265 NAFSGAG
+265 
-272 GNNQADQ
+272 
-279 NKAIALSYDELSKKL
+279 
-294 NEYLKLQKMA
+294 
-304 DEGID
+304 
-309 FDSDGKNIQDQISDL
+309 
-324 EGYFDALGK
+324 DALK
-333 TDEEIRKIQDITGN
+333 
-347 VAFNDLGIEDA
+347 
-358 IQQMSEFINIVNA
+358 
-371 SEKSINSLRNSI
+371 NSI
-383 QEVFMSSSNIE
+383 KEVFMSSAQIE
-394 ADTRSG
+394 VDTRSG
-400 KLNGKESMNLFD
+400 KLNGNETMSLFEA
-412 INGNVSTVQG
+412 NGNVSTVQG
-422 ADYQV
+422 TDYQV
-427 DTDTLVKQVV
+427 NTDALVQQAI

-452 NGDLTFSPSDI
+452 NGDMTFSPSDI
-463 SSFAKLYY
+463 NSFAKLYY

-480 IADGIIQTIDFNG
+480 IANGVIQTIDFNNI
-493 VSQETA
+493 SQEVA
-499 IKIAQ
+499 VKIAQ
-504 DYQEGIKNLFSSEN
+504 DYQEGVKHFFGSELVSQ
-518 IARFASFEDGEI
+518 FASLQSGEI
-530 VPTDLLKQIQTN
+530 IPTDMLKRLQINDPKQ
-542 NAAEYQEIVSQLQE
+542 YQEVIDTIQDGTT
-556 ATMITLRQAFES
+556 AILRQAFEN

-576 SFNVDS
+576 SFDVDN
-582 IEELAQYLSNIQ
+582 IEKLTECLHKAQQSAQ
-594 QNGQAVIE
+594 GTIE
-602 PVKKLKNLVETLQP
+602 PVEKLKNLITTLNP
-616 GTDLEQFTEIF
+616 NKTFDWDQFTDIF
-627 DKFKS
+627 EKFKS

-639 ALNQI
+639 AFNQI
-644 LDFKTVAADVE
+644 LDFKTVATDVSTA
-655 TVTTSINQAESKVK
+655 TVSIEQAEAKLK
-669 EFLALADEINNKS
+669 EFLALTEEIRTKNFDYYGN
-682 FNDSWDATDNVKIGE
+682 AEDNVEVGK
-697 YTERLNVAK
+697 YTERLTTAK
-706 AVLDELGDQG
+706 AALDELGDQG
-716 QLTAEQLEQV
+716 LLTAEQLNQAQE
-726 NNAFN
+726 AF
-731 MATGV
+731 
-736 LEEKTKKYDSY
+736 
-747 YTSGQ
+747 
-752 YSYTY
+752 
-757 LEEYETEKNRAN
+757 NRAN
-769 QLEAENKS
+769 SNLNLSTSYYSGYGDGHYAYSYYDEYKEQQNRADGLEAQNRD
-777 LREQLNSQQQ
+777 LQEQLNNAQKTF
-787 NTEQN
+787 TEQN
-792 ISSDITQELGQLE
+792 QNAQYSAEIAQL
-805 NLHSKV
+805 NQLKAKLA
-811 IEVKNAIDAKTQAFE
+811 EVKQAVDLKTQAFE

-868 ESIARLYGT
+868 ESIARLYGA
-877 KDIDIKEDVAS
+877 KDINIKEDVTS
-888 NAAVEKSK
+888 NAAIEKSK
-896 EIINKQYAL
+896 EIIDKQYAL

-930 VQENLGTLISAL
+930 VQENLGPLINAL

-961 AQKTDTT
+961 AQKNDTT

-1057 EMERMAKVSAD
+1057 EMERMAKASAD

-1075 PEATATYAIVTAQ
+1075 PEATATFAIVTAQ

-1246 IFRELDFGL
+1246 IFRELDFSL

-1408 QKTDFAQYKQEVEKA
+1408 QKTNFAQYKQEVENV
-1423 TGVTDELKG
+1423 TGVTDELRI
-1432 KLIELENQLNS
+1432 KLNELENQLSS

-1516 NTKVRSGQNAEI
+1516 NTKVRNGQNAEI
-1528 SGIEATRDALYQLID
+1528 GGIEATRDALYQLID

-1555 GSVTKKAYGT
+1555 GSTTKKAYGT
-1565 AQLQNFTGKYNSLM
+1565 AQLQNFTGKYNSLI
-1579 NRAANVELN
+1579 NRAGNVELN

-1597 TTAYQ
+1597 TAAYQ

-1612 VGEDTKSGI
+1612 VGEDTKSGV

-1642 LAKIITA
+1642 LAKIIAA
-1649 EEQLRTNSNSS
+1649 EEKLRADSESS

-1673 SNKGRAQALEDFVRV
+1673 SNKGRAQALKDFVSV

-1752 KNKARGIT
+1752 KAKARGIT

-1772 WQQVKQGVQYV
+1772 WQQIRQGVQYV

-1884 IVDKLNIVGKYYCL
+1884 IVDKLNIVGKYYCLNHIVIYG

>member
-1 MATGSKTRYSIELD
+1 MGKNNVNKRFTVDLEISTGDAEKQVKASAENIKKILSSAIEDGIGTKELRKMAETINAMFTGLGKTAPLNIDENFTGKGKTAERVKILSNELNNLFDILGKINTTSSTSGNVLGGVNNEAQAEIDKLEEQSRRYQSIIDTFNQVSKMKIAWDDGDKIELD
-15 LTTGKAE
+15 IEATEESAKKLIDRFNQLNDVINEGNLDDIAYADALANRAKAALQLIEINERLTKTNKDGEVIKESPKFLRDFLAMNDDGESLSQYALEDFEYEAPEIISKLKNSVSEVTQQMENLRNTTEAALSGVDSIAKGSSIGNKVDDIGKA
-22 QSVKAATDKIK
+22 
-33 ERLNSIATE
+33 
-42 ANKTKYFE
+42 
-50 GLIGDIHDV
+50 
-59 DTQLTQLK
+59 
-67 EKHGKDFESIYQG
+67 
-80 IGEGARQEFELVFAY
+80 
-95 ARSETEKFYAEIKAK
+95 AE
-110 QAEFSGLQQIQKDYK
+110 
-125 KYSKS
+125 
-130 ATQAISGAY
+130 
-139 ITGFGKSMDVTQVQ
+139 
-153 NMYNSFDKLLAKKA
+153 
-167 EFEKVGNT
+167 
-175 SSKEYLENYVQ
+175 SSKE
-186 ILKTASG
+186 
-193 LIKADAE
+193 
-200 VANDDKDFGIDVEA
+200 
-214 LYNMAEK
+214 
-221 AKSILNS
+221 
-228 LDINGFASRITDA
+228 
-241 TNLVKVNLQ
+241 KV
-250 EQMKSFAE
+250 
-258 GMPDRIK
+258 
-265 NAFSGAG
+265 
-272 GNNQADQ
+272 
-279 NKAIALSYDELSKKL
+279 
-294 NEYLKLQKMA
+294 
-304 DEGID
+304 
-309 FDSDGKNIQDQISDL
+309 
-324 EGYFDALGK
+324 DALK
-333 TDEEIRKIQDITGN
+333 
-347 VAFNDLGIEDA
+347 
-358 IQQMSEFINIVNA
+358 
-371 SEKSINSLRNSI
+371 NSI
-383 QEVFMSSSNIE
+383 KEVFMSSAQIE
-394 ADTRSG
+394 VDTRSG
-400 KLNGKESMNLFD
+400 KLNGNETMSLFEA
-412 INGNVSTVQG
+412 NGNVSTVHG
-422 ADYQV
+422 TDYQV
-427 DTDTLVKQVV
+427 DTDALVQQAI

-452 NGDLTFSPSDI
+452 NGDMTFSPSDI
-463 SSFAKLYY
+463 NSFAKLYY

-480 IADGIIQTIDFNG
+480 IANGVIQTIDFNNI
-493 VSQETA
+493 SQEVA
-499 IKIAQ
+499 VKIAQ
-504 DYQEGIKNLFSSEN
+504 DYQEGVKHFFDSELVSQ
-518 IARFASFEDGEI
+518 FASLQSGEI
-530 VPTDLLKQIQTN
+530 IPTDMLKRLQINDPKQ
-542 NAAEYQEIVSQLQE
+542 YQEVINTIQE
-556 ATMITLRQAFES
+556 GTMATLRQAFEN

-576 SFNVDS
+576 SFDVDN
-582 IEELAQYLSNIQ
+582 IEKLTEYLHKAQQ
-594 QNGQAVIE
+594 GAQGTIE
-602 PVKKLKNLVETLQP
+602 PVEKLKNLITTLNPNETF
-616 GTDLEQFTEIF
+616 DWNQFTDIF
-627 DKFKS
+627 NKFKS

-644 LDFKTVAADVE
+644 LDFKTVAADVNAA
-655 TVTTSINQAESKVK
+655 TVSIEQTEAKLK
-669 EFLALADEINNKS
+669 EFLALTEEIRTKNFDYYGN
-682 FNDSWDATDNVKIGE
+682 AEDNVEVGK
-697 YTERLNVAK
+697 YTERLTTAK
-706 AVLDELGDQG
+706 AALDELGDQG
-716 QLTAEQLEQV
+716 LLTAEQLNQV
-726 NNAFN
+726 QEAF
-731 MATGV
+731 
-736 LEEKTKKYDSY
+736 
-747 YTSGQ
+747 
-752 YSYTY
+752 
-757 LEEYETEKNRAN
+757 NRAN
-769 QLEAENKS
+769 SNLNLSISHYSGYGDGYYDYSYYDEYKEQQNRADDLEAQNRD
-777 LREQLNSQQQ
+777 LQEQLNNAQKTS
-787 NTEQN
+787 TEQN
-792 ISSDITQELGQLE
+792 QNAQYSAEIAQLDQLKE
-805 NLHSKV
+805 KLA
-811 IEVKNAIDAKTQAFE
+811 EVKTAIDLKTQAFE
-826 EEYVTVDAAVNAEVQ
+826 EEYITVDAAVDAEVQ

-868 ESIARLYGT
+868 ESIAQLYGT
-877 KDIDIKEDVAS
+877 KDIDIKEDTTS

-930 VQENLGTLISAL
+930 VQKELETLISAL
-942 TANINALKDATSG
+942 TANINTLKDATNG

-1057 EMERMAKVSAD
+1057 EMERMTKASAD

-1075 PEATATYAIVTAQ
+1075 PEATATSAIIKAQ

-1128 SIKDFDERTTVTI
+1128 SIKDFNERTTVTI

-1163 GNANLLREYNDEY
+1163 ANANLLREYNDEY

-1241 SNADK
+1241 SNVDK
-1246 IFRELDFGL
+1246 IFRELNFGL

-1291 TQEINTLI
+1291 TQEINTLV

-1387 YYKKVKDTGAKPD
+1387 YYKKAKDTGTKPD
-1400 KFTKDLVT
+1400 KFTKDLGK
-1408 QKTDFAQYKQEVEKA
+1408 QKTDFAQYKQEVENA

-1432 KLIELENQLNS
+1432 KLVELENQLNS

-1465 SSRGKIATEIIG
+1465 SSRGKIATEIVG
-1477 KANSKFREVDFKD
+1477 KANSKFREVDFKAD
-1490 NSNNLTSEQQ
+1490 SNNLTSEQQ

-1507 ELLKQIDEY
+1507 ELLKQISEY
-1516 NTKVRSGQNAEI
+1516 NAKVNSSQKAEI
-1528 SGIEATRDALYQLID
+1528 SGIEATRDALYNLID
-1543 AYKTKYNIENAG
+1543 AYKKKYNIENAG
-1555 GSVTKKAYGT
+1555 GSATKKAYGT
-1565 AQLQNFTGKYNSLM
+1565 AQLQNFTGKYNDLM
-1579 NRAANVELN
+1579 NRARSVGLN

-1597 TTAYQ
+1597 TAAYQ
-1602 HLKDVQAKFK
+1602 ELRDVQAEFK
-1612 VGEDTKSGI
+1612 VGEDTKSGV
-1621 GAQKAEE
+1621 GAVKVED

-1642 LAKIITA
+1642 LAKIIAA
-1649 EEQLRTNSNSS
+1649 EEKLRADSESS
-1660 GGKSAPVAEDFED
+1660 GGKSAPVAEDFD
-1673 SNKGRAQALEDFVRV
+1673 VSIKGRAQALEDFVRV
-1688 AYGASA
+1688 TYGASV
-1694 SIGKLNDDM
+1694 SIGKFNDDV
-1703 TELSFVV
+1703 TKLSFVV
-1710 KNSDGTITNMTASLN
+1710 KNGDGTITNMTASLN

-1752 KNKARGIT
+1752 KAKARGIT
-1760 TYLISMTGFQEI
+1760 TYLLSMTGFQEI
-1772 WQQVKQGVQYV
+1772 WQQVRQGVQYV

-1788 ALTELKKVTDET
+1788 ALTELRKVTNET
-1800 DATYKKFLGTM
+1800 EASYKQFLQTASQV
-1811 SSVAG
+1811 SSVI
-1816 AVGSTTSELTQS
+1816 GSNV
-1828 AADWARLGYSIEQAG
+1828 ADFTNATADFARLGYNLQQAT
-1843 ELAKNTAILMNV
+1843 ELAKAASVYKNVGDGIENISQASESIISTMKAFGIEADNAMGIVDRFNAVGNSFAISSTGIGEAMQRSASALFEAGNTIDE
-1855 SEFDNV
+1855 SI
-1861 NDATE
+1861 
-1866 ALISSLQAF
+1866 ALITGA
-1875 GYEASNSIE
+1875 NSVVQNPE
-1884 IVDKLNIVGKYYCL
+1884 QVGEMLADYKVA

>member
-1 MATGSKTRYSIELD
+1 MGKNNVNKRFTVDLEISTVDAEKQVKASAENIKKILSSAIEDGIGTKELRKMAETINAMFTGLGKTAPLNIDENFTGKGKTAERVKILSNELNNLFDILGKINTTSSTSGNVLGGVNNEAQAEIDKLEEQSRRYQSIIDTFNQVSKMKIAWDDGNKIELD
-15 LTTGKAE
+15 IEATEESAKKLIDRFNQLNDVINEGNLDDITYADALANRAKAALQLIEINERLTKTNKNGEVIKESPKFLRDFLAMNDDGESLSQYALEDFEYEAPEIISKLKNSVSEVTQQMENLRNTTETALSGVDSIAKGSSIGNKVDDIGKA
-22 QSVKAATDKIK
+22 
-33 ERLNSIATE
+33 
-42 ANKTKYFE
+42 
-50 GLIGDIHDV
+50 
-59 DTQLTQLK
+59 
-67 EKHGKDFESIYQG
+67 
-80 IGEGARQEFELVFAY
+80 
-95 ARSETEKFYAEIKAK
+95 AE
-110 QAEFSGLQQIQKDYK
+110 
-125 KYSKS
+125 
-130 ATQAISGAY
+130 
-139 ITGFGKSMDVTQVQ
+139 
-153 NMYNSFDKLLAKKA
+153 
-167 EFEKVGNT
+167 
-175 SSKEYLENYVQ
+175 SSKE
-186 ILKTASG
+186 
-193 LIKADAE
+193 
-200 VANDDKDFGIDVEA
+200 
-214 LYNMAEK
+214 
-221 AKSILNS
+221 
-228 LDINGFASRITDA
+228 
-241 TNLVKVNLQ
+241 KV
-250 EQMKSFAE
+250 
-258 GMPDRIK
+258 
-265 NAFSGAG
+265 
-272 GNNQADQ
+272 
-279 NKAIALSYDELSKKL
+279 
-294 NEYLKLQKMA
+294 
-304 DEGID
+304 
-309 FDSDGKNIQDQISDL
+309 
-324 EGYFDALGK
+324 DALK
-333 TDEEIRKIQDITGN
+333 
-347 VAFNDLGIEDA
+347 
-358 IQQMSEFINIVNA
+358 
-371 SEKSINSLRNSI
+371 NSI
-383 QEVFMSSSNIE
+383 KEVFMSSAQIE
-394 ADTRSG
+394 VDTRSG
-400 KLNGKESMNLFD
+400 KLNGNETMSLFEA
-412 INGNVSTVQG
+412 NGNVSTVQG
-422 ADYQV
+422 TDYQV
-427 DTDTLVKQVV
+427 DTDALVQQTI

-452 NGDLTFSPSDI
+452 NGDMTFSPSDI
-463 SSFAKLYY
+463 NSFAKLYY

-480 IADGIIQTIDFNG
+480 IANGVIQTIDFNNI
-493 VSQETA
+493 SQEVA
-499 IKIAQ
+499 VKIAQ
-504 DYQEGIKNLFSSEN
+504 DYQEGVKHFFDSELVSQ
-518 IARFASFEDGEI
+518 FASLQSGEI
-530 VPTDLLKQIQTN
+530 IPTDMLKRLQINDPKQ
-542 NAAEYQEIVSQLQE
+542 YQEVINTIQE
-556 ATMITLRQAFES
+556 GTMATLRQAFEN
-568 NGAEFTLQ
+568 NGAEFALQ
-576 SFNVDS
+576 SFDVDN
-582 IEELAQYLSNIQ
+582 IEKLTEYLHKAQQSAQ
-594 QNGQAVIE
+594 GTIE
-602 PVKKLKNLVETLQP
+602 PVEKLKNLITILNP
-616 GTDLEQFTEIF
+616 NKTFDWNQFTDIF

-757 LEEYETEKNRAN
+757 LEEYETEKDRAN

-877 KDIDIKEDVAS
+877 KDINIKEDVAS

-1128 SIKDFDERTTVTI
+1128 SIKDFNERTTVTI

-1500 AIVDKRK
+1500 TIVDKRK

-1555 GSVTKKAYGT
+1555 GSATKKAYGT
-1565 AQLQNFTGKYNSLM
+1565 AQLQNFTGKYNSLI
-1579 NRAANVELN
+1579 NRAGNVELN

-1597 TTAYQ
+1597 TAAYQ

-1612 VGEDTKSGI
+1612 VGEDTKSGV

-1642 LAKIITA
+1642 LAKIIAA

-1660 GGKSAPVAEDFED
+1660 GGKSAPVAEDFD
-1673 SNKGRAQALEDFVRV
+1673 NSMKGRAQALEDFVRV
-1688 AYGASA
+1688 AYGSSA

-1752 KNKARGIT
+1752 KAKARGIT

-1772 WQQVKQGVQYV
+1772 WQQIRQGVQYV

-1800 DATYKKFLGTM
+1800 DATYSRFLQTASKTAGIIG
-1811 SSVAG
+1811 SNVADFTN
-1816 AVGSTTSELTQS
+1816 AT
-1828 AADWARLGYSIEQAG
+1828 ADFARLGYNLEEASQLAEAANVYKNVGDGIDDVAQASESIISTMKAFNIEATDSMG
-1843 ELAKNTAILMNV
+1843 IVDRFNEIGNNFAIDSV
-1855 SEFDNV
+1855 GIG
-1861 NDATE
+1861 E
-1866 ALISSLQAF
+1866 ALQRSASALA
-1875 GYEASNSIE
+1875 EAGNTIDESIALVTAANSVVNFMPRVRSNMNTSR
-1884 IVDKLNIVGKYYCL
+1884 

>member
-1 MATGSKTRYSIELD
+1 MGKNNVNKRFTVDLEISTVDAEKQVKASAENIKKILSSAIEDGIGTKELRKMAETINAMFTGLGKTAPLNIDENFTGKGKTAERVKILSNELNNLFDILGKINTTSSTSGNVLGGVNNEAQAEIDKLEEQSRRYQSIIDTFNQVSKMKIAWDDGNKIELD
-15 LTTGKAE
+15 IEATEESAKKLIDRFNQLNDVINEGNLDDITYADALANRAKAALQLIEINERLTKTNKNGEVIKESPKFLRDFLAMNDDGESLSQYALEDFEYEAPEIISKLKNSVSEVTQQMENLRNTTETALSGVDSIAKGSSIGNKVDDIGKA
-22 QSVKAATDKIK
+22 
-33 ERLNSIATE
+33 
-42 ANKTKYFE
+42 
-50 GLIGDIHDV
+50 
-59 DTQLTQLK
+59 
-67 EKHGKDFESIYQG
+67 
-80 IGEGARQEFELVFAY
+80 
-95 ARSETEKFYAEIKAK
+95 AE
-110 QAEFSGLQQIQKDYK
+110 
-125 KYSKS
+125 
-130 ATQAISGAY
+130 
-139 ITGFGKSMDVTQVQ
+139 
-153 NMYNSFDKLLAKKA
+153 
-167 EFEKVGNT
+167 
-175 SSKEYLENYVQ
+175 SSKE
-186 ILKTASG
+186 
-193 LIKADAE
+193 
-200 VANDDKDFGIDVEA
+200 
-214 LYNMAEK
+214 
-221 AKSILNS
+221 
-228 LDINGFASRITDA
+228 
-241 TNLVKVNLQ
+241 KV
-250 EQMKSFAE
+250 
-258 GMPDRIK
+258 
-265 NAFSGAG
+265 
-272 GNNQADQ
+272 
-279 NKAIALSYDELSKKL
+279 
-294 NEYLKLQKMA
+294 
-304 DEGID
+304 
-309 FDSDGKNIQDQISDL
+309 
-324 EGYFDALGK
+324 DALK
-333 TDEEIRKIQDITGN
+333 
-347 VAFNDLGIEDA
+347 
-358 IQQMSEFINIVNA
+358 
-371 SEKSINSLRNSI
+371 NSI
-383 QEVFMSSSNIE
+383 KEVFMSSAQIE
-394 ADTRSG
+394 VDTRSG
-400 KLNGKESMNLFD
+400 KLNGNETMSLFEA
-412 INGNVSTVQG
+412 NGNVSTVQG
-422 ADYQV
+422 TDYQV
-427 DTDTLVKQVV
+427 DTDALVQQTI

-452 NGDLTFSPSDI
+452 NGDMTFSPSDI
-463 SSFAKLYY
+463 NSFAKLYY

-480 IADGIIQTIDFNG
+480 IANGVIQTIDFNNI
-493 VSQETA
+493 SQEVA
-499 IKIAQ
+499 VKIAQ
-504 DYQEGIKNLFSSEN
+504 DYQEGVKHFFDSELVSQ
-518 IARFASFEDGEI
+518 FASLQSGEI
-530 VPTDLLKQIQTN
+530 IPTDMLKRLQINDPKQ
-542 NAAEYQEIVSQLQE
+542 YQEVINTIQE
-556 ATMITLRQAFES
+556 GTMATLRQAFEN
-568 NGAEFTLQ
+568 NGAEFALQ
-576 SFNVDS
+576 SFDVDN
-582 IEELAQYLSNIQ
+582 IEKLTEYLHKAQQSAQ
-594 QNGQAVIE
+594 GTIE
-602 PVKKLKNLVETLQP
+602 PVEKLKNLITILNP
-616 GTDLEQFTEIF
+616 NKTFDWNQFTDIF

-757 LEEYETEKNRAN
+757 LEEYETEKDRAN

-877 KDIDIKEDVAS
+877 KDINIKEDVAS

-1014 GAFKDVNGEWE
+1014 GAFQDVNGEWE

-1128 SIKDFDERTTVTI
+1128 SIKDFNERTTVTI

-1500 AIVDKRK
+1500 TIVDKRK

-1555 GSVTKKAYGT
+1555 GSATKKAYGT
-1565 AQLQNFTGKYNSLM
+1565 AQLQNFTGKYNSLI
-1579 NRAANVELN
+1579 NRAGNVELN

-1597 TTAYQ
+1597 TAAYQ

-1612 VGEDTKSGI
+1612 VGEDTKSGV

-1642 LAKIITA
+1642 LAKIIAA

-1660 GGKSAPVAEDFED
+1660 GGKSAPVAEDFD
-1673 SNKGRAQALEDFVRV
+1673 NSMKGRAQALEDFVRV
-1688 AYGASA
+1688 AYGSSA

-1752 KNKARGIT
+1752 KAKARGIT

-1772 WQQVKQGVQYV
+1772 WQQIRQGVQYV

-1800 DATYKKFLGTM
+1800 DATYSRFLQTASKTAGIIG
-1811 SSVAG
+1811 SNVADFTN
-1816 AVGSTTSELTQS
+1816 AT
-1828 AADWARLGYSIEQAG
+1828 ADFARLGYNLEEASQLAEAANVYKNVGDGIDDVAQASESIISTMKAFNIEATDSMG
-1843 ELAKNTAILMNV
+1843 IVDRFNEIGNNFAIDSV
-1855 SEFDNV
+1855 GIG
-1861 NDATE
+1861 E
-1866 ALISSLQAF
+1866 ALQRSASALA
-1875 GYEASNSIE
+1875 EAGNTIDESIALVTAANSVVNFMPRVRSNMNTSR
-1884 IVDKLNIVGKYYCL
+1884 

>member
-1 MATGSKTRYSIELD
+1 MGKNNVNKRFTVDLEISTGDAEKQVKASAENIKKILSSAIEDGIGTKELRKMAETINAMFTGLGKTAPLNIDENFTGKGKTAERVKILSNELNNLFDILGKINTTSSTSGSVLGGVNNEAQAEIDKLEEQSRRYQSIIDTFNQVSKMKIAWDDGDKIELD
-15 LTTGKAE
+15 IEATEESAKKLIDRFNQLNDVINEGNLDDITYADALANRAKAALQLIEINERLTKINKNGEVIKESPKFLRDFLAMNDDGESLSQYALEDFEYKAPEIISKLKNSVSEVTQQMENLRNTTETALSGVDSIAKGSSIGNKFDDIGKA
-22 QSVKAATDKIK
+22 
-33 ERLNSIATE
+33 
-42 ANKTKYFE
+42 
-50 GLIGDIHDV
+50 
-59 DTQLTQLK
+59 
-67 EKHGKDFESIYQG
+67 
-80 IGEGARQEFELVFAY
+80 
-95 ARSETEKFYAEIKAK
+95 AE
-110 QAEFSGLQQIQKDYK
+110 
-125 KYSKS
+125 
-130 ATQAISGAY
+130 
-139 ITGFGKSMDVTQVQ
+139 
-153 NMYNSFDKLLAKKA
+153 
-167 EFEKVGNT
+167 
-175 SSKEYLENYVQ
+175 SSKE
-186 ILKTASG
+186 
-193 LIKADAE
+193 
-200 VANDDKDFGIDVEA
+200 
-214 LYNMAEK
+214 
-221 AKSILNS
+221 
-228 LDINGFASRITDA
+228 
-241 TNLVKVNLQ
+241 KV
-250 EQMKSFAE
+250 
-258 GMPDRIK
+258 
-265 NAFSGAG
+265 
-272 GNNQADQ
+272 
-279 NKAIALSYDELSKKL
+279 
-294 NEYLKLQKMA
+294 
-304 DEGID
+304 
-309 FDSDGKNIQDQISDL
+309 
-324 EGYFDALGK
+324 DALK
-333 TDEEIRKIQDITGN
+333 
-347 VAFNDLGIEDA
+347 
-358 IQQMSEFINIVNA
+358 
-371 SEKSINSLRNSI
+371 NSI
-383 QEVFMSSSNIE
+383 KEVFMSSAQIE
-394 ADTRSG
+394 VDARSG
-400 KLNGKESMNLFD
+400 KLNGNETMSLFEA
-412 INGNVSTVQG
+412 NGNVSTVQG
-422 ADYQV
+422 TDYQV
-427 DTDTLVKQVV
+427 DTDALVQQAI

-443 IVMSLHNHA
+443 IVMSLHNHT
-452 NGDLTFSPSDI
+452 NGDMTFSPSDI
-463 SSFAKLYY
+463 NSFAKLYY

-480 IADGIIQTIDFNG
+480 IANGVIQTIDFNNI
-493 VSQETA
+493 SQEVA
-499 IKIAQ
+499 VKIAQ
-504 DYQEGIKNLFSSEN
+504 DYQEGVKHFFDSELVSQ
-518 IARFASFEDGEI
+518 FASLQSGEI
-530 VPTDLLKQIQTN
+530 IPTDMLKRLQINDPKQ
-542 NAAEYQEIVSQLQE
+542 YQEVINTIQE
-556 ATMITLRQAFES
+556 GTMATLRQAFKN

-576 SFNVDS
+576 SFDVDN
-582 IEELAQYLSNIQ
+582 IEKLTEYLHKAQQ
-594 QNGQAVIE
+594 GAQGTIE
-602 PVKKLKNLVETLQP
+602 PVEKLKNLITTLNPNETF
-616 GTDLEQFTEIF
+616 DWNQFTDVF
-627 DKFKS
+627 NKFKS

-644 LDFKTVAADVE
+644 LDFKTVAADVNAA
-655 TVTTSINQAESKVK
+655 TVSIEQTEAKLK
-669 EFLALADEINNKS
+669 EFLALTEEIRTKNFDYYGN
-682 FNDSWDATDNVKIGE
+682 AEDNVEVGK
-697 YTERLNVAK
+697 YTERLTTAK
-706 AVLDELGDQG
+706 AALDELGDQG
-716 QLTAEQLEQV
+716 LLTAEQLNQV
-726 NNAFN
+726 QEAF
-731 MATGV
+731 
-736 LEEKTKKYDSY
+736 
-747 YTSGQ
+747 
-752 YSYTY
+752 
-757 LEEYETEKNRAN
+757 NRAN
-769 QLEAENKS
+769 SNLNLSISHYSGYGDGYYDYSYYDEYKEQQNRADDLEAQNRD
-777 LREQLNSQQQ
+777 LQEQLNNVQKTS
-787 NTEQN
+787 TEQN
-792 ISSDITQELGQLE
+792 QNAQYSAEIAQLDQLKE
-805 NLHSKV
+805 KLA
-811 IEVKNAIDAKTQAFE
+811 EVKTAIDLKTQAFE
-826 EEYVTVDAAVNAEVQ
+826 EEYITVDAAVDAEVQ

-868 ESIARLYGT
+868 ESIAQLYGT
-877 KDIDIKEDVAS
+877 KDIDIKEDTTS

-930 VQENLGTLISAL
+930 VQKELETLISAL
-942 TANINALKDATSG
+942 TANINTLKDATSG

-1057 EMERMAKVSAD
+1057 EMEKMTKASAD

-1075 PEATATYAIVTAQ
+1075 PEATATSAIIKAQ

-1128 SIKDFDERTTVTI
+1128 SIKDFNERTTVTI
-1141 SNKTAAA
+1141 SNKTAAV

-1163 GNANLLREYNDEY
+1163 ANANLLREYNDEY

-1185 YRSMDDLGDD
+1185 YRSMDNLGDD
-1195 DIDTWNSQITLVQ
+1195 DIDIWNSQITLVQ
-1208 NLGNQITGLI
+1208 NLSNQITGLI

-1255 NEAKTPAQNQIVGIY
+1255 NEVKTPAQNQIVGIY

-1291 TQEINTLI
+1291 TQEINTLVN
-1299 DSLKKEA
+1299 SLKKEA
-1306 DAYKSTIDSVFKS
+1306 DAYKSTIGSVFKS
-1319 DRDKKLSKFD
+1319 NRDKKLSKFD
-1329 LDQATLEK
+1329 LDKSTLEK

-1361 DSLKIAIN
+1361 DSLRIAIN

-1387 YYKKVKDTGAKPD
+1387 YYKKAKDTGTKPD
-1400 KFTKDLVT
+1400 KFTKDLGK
-1408 QKTDFAQYKQEVEKA
+1408 QKTDFVQYKQEVENA

-1432 KLIELENQLNS
+1432 KLVELENQLNS
-1443 VGDADGLA
+1443 VGDADGLV
-1451 KWVQSFKNVANEIK
+1451 KWTKSFKNVADEIK
-1465 SSRGKIATEIIG
+1465 SSRGKIATEIAG

-1516 NTKVRSGQNAEI
+1516 NTKVRNGQNAEI

-1543 AYKTKYNIENAG
+1543 AYKAKYNIENAG
-1555 GSVTKKAYGT
+1555 GSATKKAYGT
-1565 AQLQNFTGKYNSLM
+1565 AQLQNFTGKYNDLIK
-1579 NRAANVELN
+1579 RARSVGLN

-1597 TTAYQ
+1597 TAAYQ
-1602 HLKDVQAKFK
+1602 ELRDIQAEFK
-1612 VGEDTKSGI
+1612 VGEDTKSGV
-1621 GAQKAEE
+1621 GAVKVED

-1642 LAKIITA
+1642 LAKIIAA

-1660 GGKSAPVAEDFED
+1660 GGKSAPVTEDFD
-1673 SNKGRAQALEDFVRV
+1673 NSMKGRAQALEDFVRV

-1710 KNSDGTITNMTASLN
+1710 KNGDGTITNMTASLN

-1736 GTEKATTSFGR
+1736 GTEKVTTSFGR

-1752 KNKARGIT
+1752 KDKARGIT

-1772 WQQVKQGVQYV
+1772 WQQVRQGVQYV

-1788 ALTELKKVTDET
+1788 ALTELRKVTNET
-1800 DATYKKFLGTM
+1800 EASYKQFLQTASQV
-1811 SSVAG
+1811 SSVI
-1816 AVGSTTSELTQS
+1816 GSNV
-1828 AADWARLGYSIEQAG
+1828 ADFTNATADFARLGYNLQQAT
-1843 ELAKNTAILMNV
+1843 ELAKAASVYKNVGDGIENISQASESIISTMKAFGIEADNAMGIVDRFNAVGNSFAISSTGIGEAMQRSASALFEAGNTIDE
-1855 SEFDNV
+1855 SI
-1861 NDATE
+1861 
-1866 ALISSLQAF
+1866 ALITGA
-1875 GYEASNSIE
+1875 NSVVQNPE
-1884 IVDKLNIVGKYYCL
+1884 QVGKMLADYKVA